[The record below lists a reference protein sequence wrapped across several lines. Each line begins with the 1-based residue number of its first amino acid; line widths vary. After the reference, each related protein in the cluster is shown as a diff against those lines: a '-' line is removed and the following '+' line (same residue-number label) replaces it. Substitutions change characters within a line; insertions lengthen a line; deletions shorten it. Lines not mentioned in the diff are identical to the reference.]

1 MLVHAKRYDTFIA
14 YTEHICGVC
23 ECMLEC
29 VVHGGRLT
37 QYIAGA
43 TMPVLKESDLW
54 QWLAVSEERLLL
66 HDGLTRMAD
75 HIAVPTGV
83 ADISNEDFGLPVL
96 DGKSPEELAEI
107 ICKEC
112 STKTTT
118 YASLM
123 EYRLNALRGLW
134 QAMREL
140 EQKHTSGT
148 SKDAGTSSSSSSR
161 QAASFASRVS
171 LVLIFPIMKSLSKL
185 DPNLSSEA
193 ASILLESLRACE
205 PLSLSSEPQDC
216 ITGLENLLTSWLS
229 TVQESSD
236 VPIAQVQN
244 AASALVALSVAV

>member
-1 MLVHAKRYDTFIA
+1 
-14 YTEHICGVC
+14 
-23 ECMLEC
+23 
-29 VVHGGRLT
+29 
-37 QYIAGA
+37 
-43 TMPVLKESDLW
+43 MPTLKEGDLW

-83 ADISNEDFGLPVL
+83 TDISNEDFGLPVL

-107 ICKEC
+107 IRKEC
-112 STKTTT
+112 STKSTT

-123 EYRLNALRGLW
+123 EYRLNALGGLW
-134 QAMREL
+134 QAMKEL
-140 EQKHTSGT
+140 EEKNASGT

-205 PLSLSSEPQDC
+205 PLSLSNEPQDC